1 MSDKH
6 KRLVPWVLSLAVAI
20 SGCGGES
27 SDSSAAD
34 KAPTSEPEV
43 SDESSLQIPDARE
56 VVGQS
61 MTLGNRQSVSRL
73 VDVYAD
79 EGKQWQPYERAPEY
93 THAVA
98 IENQTIT
105 MSDGTQLFA
114 KVTLPGFGAGEPAE
128 GSFPVV
134 LTQTSYNTSFGQFAP
149 QMGGANEFLI
159 KRGYAHVVVDVRGT
173 GNSGG
178 SWGAFDER
186 EQQDYLEVL
195 NWIVQ
200 QDWAQDRI
208 GLEGISYL
216 GITSVLTA
224 QHNHPAVK
232 AAFPIVP
239 IGDGYRDIVFTG
251 GNVNATFIPLWLGMV
266 TGFGLIPA
274 EMATVDPEA
283 ALKAL
288 PERLYGALAGFQVP
302 TIVKALAGE
311 PETAYDGDFWA
322 IRSPLEGADKINV
335 PTFIV
340 GGLFDLFQ
348 RSEPL
353 WFEQLNGRVD
363 TKLLI
368 GPWNHIEAAGVEFLG
383 GGEASQH
390 AVPDL
395 DTLRLQWFD
404 EYVMGLDTDVQKQP
418 DVTQYVLGLDEYD
431 TTSHWPHPDMQADR
445 FYLSPAEGFAAVGQ
459 LQPQAP
465 EEAENTLVAQ
475 HLLNGLCS
483 SSLDQWTAGLGGMLP
498 LPCAQDN
505 SFAELAAA
513 KYELPA
519 GEEGLYLNG
528 PMQAD
533 LWVSTT
539 AKDVQVSVRLDI
551 VNPNGTT
558 TPVTNGLMTAG
569 LNSVDE
575 TRSRFVNGEMIQ
587 PWHTFRLD
595 DVQPYEPGEV
605 RKVSVEIF
613 ASSAYVPPGSSL
625 RVSVNTSNIAQGLPP
640 LLTALN
646 SLLGVMTLHTGPE
659 TPSSVV
665 LPVVPSAKLDSMQA
679 P

>member
-1 MSDKH
+1 MQKES
-6 KRLVPWVLSLAVAI
+6 VWI
-20 SGCGGES
+20 SGVLALTLALVGCKGES
-27 SDSSAAD
+27 SGNPPNAANVKVTPELEIESRSSA
-34 KAPTSEPEV
+34 SELPQPV
-43 SDESSLQIPDARE
+43 RQI
-56 VVGQS
+56 
-61 MTLGNRQSVSRL
+61 MTLGNRQSESRL

-79 EGKQWQPYERAPEY
+79 DGRQWQPYERAPEF
-93 THAVA
+93 THTVA
-98 IENQTIT
+98 LDNQKIT
-105 MSDGTQLFA
+105 MSDGTELFA
-114 KVTLPGFGAGEPAE
+114 KVTVPGFAKDEAAPGP
-128 GSFPVV
+128 FPVV
-134 LTQTSYNTSFGQFAP
+134 LTQTSYNTSLGQFVP
-149 QMGGANEFLI
+149 QIGGANEFLI

-173 GNSGG
+173 GNAGG
-178 SWGAFDER
+178 NWAAFGER

-195 NWIVQ
+195 DWVVD

-274 EMATVDPEA
+274 EMAAVDPEA
-283 ALKAL
+283 FLKAI
-288 PERLYGALAGFQVP
+288 PQRIVGALTGFQVP

-311 PETAYDGDFWA
+311 AETAYDSDFWA
-322 IRSPLEGADKINV
+322 VRSPLEGAGKINV

-353 WFEQLNGRVD
+353 WFEQLSGQVD

-368 GPWNHIEAAGVEFLG
+368 GPWNHIEAAGVEFMS
-383 GGEASQH
+383 GGEADQH
-390 AVPDL
+390 GVPDL

-431 TTSHWPHPDMQADR
+431 TTSHWPHPDIQAER
-445 FYLSPAEGFAAVGQ
+445 FYLSPAEKFAAVGQ

-465 EEAENTLVAQ
+465 EDAEKAFVAQ

-498 LPCAQDN
+498 IPCTQDN
-505 SFAELAAA
+505 TFAEIAAA

-551 VNPNGTT
+551 VNPDGTT

-595 DVQPYEPGEV
+595 DVQPYERGEV

-613 ASSAYVPPGSSL
+613 ASSAYVAPGSSL
-625 RVSVNTSNIAQGLPP
+625 RMSVNTSNVAQGLPP

-646 SLLGVMTLHTGPE
+646 SLLGVMTLHTGSE

-665 LPVVPSAKLDSMQA
+665 LPVVPSAKLDAMQA
-679 P
+679 R